1 MEMMAEK
8 EKNDRNLAVW
18 RVYGFM
24 HNVFDVL
31 LWNFTYLGGE
41 AANAETH

>member
-8 EKNDRNLAVW
+8 EKIDRNLAVW
-18 RVYGFM
+18 TVYGFM

-41 AANAETH
+41 TANAETH